1 MSLFASKALGE
12 SNGVDPCNFAALW
25 DKSRAMLLSL
35 LSFDHE
41 GSILREDDV
50 IDDDD
55 DSFNDDYDDG
65 MMMKNHDD

>member
-1 MSLFASKALGE
+1 
-12 SNGVDPCNFAALW
+12 
-25 DKSRAMLLSL
+25 MLLSL

-41 GSILREDDV
+41 VSTLSEDDV

-65 MMMKNHDD
+65 IMMKNHDD

>member
-1 MSLFASKALGE
+1 
-12 SNGVDPCNFAALW
+12 
-25 DKSRAMLLSL
+25 MLLSL

-41 GSILREDDV
+41 VSTLRENDV

-55 DSFNDDYDDG
+55 DSFNDYDDG